1 MFFKLSK
8 LKEKIS
14 LTSKKEISLM
24 NWSTIFL
31 SFIFLRVFI
40 EQFLSHAR
48 PRSFYSLF
56 IEYSHDLYFFGITFI
71 FLWILT
77 SFLTKKNPREF
88 SFLFLLGGWL
98 ILLPP
103 ILDMLRTQGSVFWSF
118 YILSDFG
125 NLSSHF
131 FTFFGNLPSGIV
143 YFGTKITFFLVIIL
157 LSIFVFF
164 ETKNKL
170 RALFSFL
177 SSYIILFFMGAFPT
191 FFFIGY
197 TLLFAPQKVTEI
209 KAYQIAQFFGSSQ
222 KILGIT
228 SQNLT
233 YNFASNLN
241 LIFFPL
247 LIFILVIFFSLWN
260 KKKLFAVFFNL
271 RFPQIIYHSGL
282 FLIGI
287 GLGIVNFSQNFSFF
301 LFSLMATFTLLLSVW
316 LAWTASVIVN
326 DIYDFEIDCISNI
339 NRPLVQKIFTI
350 KEYSSLGIF
359 CFLLSVLGASS
370 VGFSFVALIIVYQI
384 LAYFY
389 SAPPFRLKKFPFIAT
404 FLSSSASL
412 MVLFLGYTLLSDDQT
427 IRHLSWRII
436 LLLWITYTLSLPI
449 KDFKDI
455 VGDKKYHIW
464 TIPVILGEKKARLA
478 VAINIFV
485 SFMLSVFLL
494 NERRLFIWALIF
506 GTISFLTINSSRIK
520 PRQLF
525 WPILILVM
533 FYGFILT
540 KIIFF

>member
-1 MFFKLSK
+1 MLLK
-8 LKEKIS
+8 LKEKKN
-14 LTSKKEISLM
+14 LALKKEISLM
-24 NWSTIFL
+24 NWTAIFL
-31 SFIFLRVFI
+31 SLIFLRVFI

-48 PRSFYSLF
+48 PRAFYSLF
-56 IEYSHDLYFFGITFI
+56 IEYSHDIYFFGITFL

-77 SFLTKKNPREF
+77 SFLTKKNPCEL
-88 SFLFLLGGWL
+88 SFIFLLGSWL

-103 ILDMLRTQGSVFWSF
+103 VLDMIRTQGSVFWSF

-143 YFGTKITFFLVIIL
+143 YFGTKITFFLAIIF
-157 LSIFVFF
+157 LSIFIFF

-170 RALFSFL
+170 CALISFL
-177 SSYIILFFMGAFPT
+177 FFYIILFFMGAFPT
-191 FFFIGY
+191 FFFIGH
-197 TLLFAPQKVTEI
+197 TFFSASQKVTEI

-222 KILGIT
+222 KILGVA

-247 LIFILVIFFSLWN
+247 LIFMLIIFSFFWD

-271 RFPQIIYHSGL
+271 RFPQMIYHSGL

-287 GLGIVNFSQNFSFF
+287 GLGTVDFSQNFSFTI
-301 LFSLMATFTLLLSVW
+301 FSLMAILCLLLVVW

-326 DIYDFEIDCISNI
+326 DIYDFEIDCVSNPD
-339 NRPLVQKIFTI
+339 RPLVQKIFTV
-350 KEYSSLGIF
+350 KEYFSLGIF
-359 CFLLSVLGASS
+359 CFLLSILGASS
-370 VGFSFVALIIVYQI
+370 VGFSFAGLIIVYQI

-389 SAPPFRLKKFPFIAT
+389 SAPPFRLKKFPLFAT

-412 MVLFLGYTLLSDDQT
+412 MILFLGYILLSDDQT

-436 LLLWITYTLSLPI
+436 LLLWITYTFSLPI

-455 VGDKKYHIW
+455 EGDKKYRIW
-464 TIPVILGEKKARLA
+464 TIPVILGEKKARLM

-485 SFMLSVFLL
+485 SYMLSVFLL
-494 NERRLFIWALIF
+494 NEMRLFIWALIF
-506 GTISFLTINSSRIK
+506 GTASFLTVTSLKVK

-525 WPILILVM
+525 WPILGLVALYTFILVR
-533 FYGFILT
+533 
-540 KIIFF
+540 IIFL